1 MDIEKVVG
9 TALGVTAS
17 ICLVAFAVIKRFERI
32 ESEVNKDKEQE
43 LIRIEKKRSRFSN
56 FFNLSFSFLSEGDTY
71 ENFEGNIKVR
81 VKRIYYNIGK
91 ENTILY
97 SKYNKNTGSYIGT
110 YSMPESRFRHYYY

>member
-1 MDIEKVVG
+1 MNIEKVVG

-17 ICLVAFAVIKRFERI
+17 ICLVAFAVIKRIERI
-32 ESEVNKDKEQE
+32 ESGVDEDKEP
-43 LIRIEKKRSRFSN
+43 IRIEKKRSRFSN

-81 VKRIYYNIGK
+81 VKRIYYNVGK

-97 SKYNKNTGSYIGT
+97 SKYNKSTGSYIGT